1 LLKWPVA
8 YFIKEQEF
16 SMLLGILILIICLVL
31 GVALIVGL
39 YAVAVYNRL
48 VKYKVEVDNAWSQI
62 DVQLKRRHDLIPN
75 LVETV
80 KGVMNFEKDT
90 LTQVMQARAN
100 AMGAT
105 NPGDRVKAENEISG
119 GIGRL
124 LAVWENYPDL
134 KSSKNASELQEE
146 LTSTENKIAY
156 SRGYYNDIVANF
168 NALTQQFPS
177 NLIAGPFGFQ
187 AREFLKAADS
197 EKEVPQVKL

>member
-1 LLKWPVA
+1 
-8 YFIKEQEF
+8 
-16 SMLLGILILIICLVL
+16 MVL
-31 GVALIVGL
+31 GVALLGVILVLGVVLIIGL
-39 YAVAVYNRL
+39 YFVAVYNRL
-48 VKYKVEVDNAWSQI
+48 VKYKVEVDNAWSQM

-80 KGVMNFEKDT
+80 KGVMNFEKET

-100 AMGAT
+100 AIGAT
-105 NPGDRVKAENEISG
+105 NPTDRVKAENEISG

-134 KSSKNASELQEE
+134 KSNKNASELQEE

-168 NALTQQFPS
+168 NALAQQFPS
-177 NLIAGPFGFQ
+177 NLVAGPFGFQ
-187 AREFLKAADS
+187 PREFLKTADVD
-197 EKEVPQVKL
+197 KEVPQVKL

>member
-1 LLKWPVA
+1 
-8 YFIKEQEF
+8 
-16 SMLLGILILIICLVL
+16 MVL
-31 GVALIVGL
+31 GYSILSVAVIVGL
-39 YAVAVYNRL
+39 YAIVIYNLL

-100 AMGAT
+100 AMTAT
-105 NPGDRVKAENEISG
+105 NPTDRVKAENELSG
-119 GIGRL
+119 GVGRL

-134 KSSKNASELQEE
+134 KSNKNASELQEE

-168 NALTQQFPS
+168 NALIQQFPS

-187 AREFLKAADS
+187 PREFLKAADS